1 MGISRSCAPAGH
13 GLGRIVAHVGEF
25 GPELPYRN
33 AAGQL
38 RALPEAPVV
47 VNLADVAVIF
57 SLA

>member
-1 MGISRSCAPAGH
+1 MASGGSSLTWASSVPSC
-13 GLGRIVAHVGEF
+13 LN
-25 GPELPYRN
+25 RN